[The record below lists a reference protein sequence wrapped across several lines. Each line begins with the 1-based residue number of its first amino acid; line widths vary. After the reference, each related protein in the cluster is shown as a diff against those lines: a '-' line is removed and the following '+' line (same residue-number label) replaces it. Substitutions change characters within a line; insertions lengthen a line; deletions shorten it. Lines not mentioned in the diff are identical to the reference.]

1 MNRQSKN
8 RLSRLNK
15 RQQKKLLV
23 GAYQELGFGIL
34 FQFKADTDPQV
45 IDSTLD
51 AVLSLV
57 DEEGATFGGYCN
69 GQLFEG
75 MVMPLNRQVITAES
89 RQKVIDLLAT
99 FAHIEDVQVSEFV
112 DAWYD

>member
-45 IDSTLD
+45 IDS
-51 AVLSLV
+51 
-57 DEEGATFGGYCN
+57 
-69 GQLFEG
+69 
-75 MVMPLNRQVITAES
+75 
-89 RQKVIDLLAT
+89 
-99 FAHIEDVQVSEFV
+99 
-112 DAWYD
+112 